1 MGKCSR
7 ALISVRPEAL
17 RRVSGSW
24 LGRRFAPLGLVWDD
38 CSTPWRLLPAREL
51 GGGSPATCWRRLDEW
66 AKAGVFDRLHLDVLD
81 RLAEQ
86 GGLDWTRA
94 SVDSASMRAKRGG
107 PRWRRSGRSWQAWVE
122 DPPGL
127 RRGRA
132 AADRSSDRRQ
142 RPRCGHACGDGRRHP
157 AVRTPAGRRRTRP
170 GKLDADE
177 GYDRVLQPALT
188 TWRRA
193 VAATR
198 ATRPGRSGK
207 YLPSRKHH
215 GTFLVVK
222 YCR

>member
-7 ALISVRPEAL
+7 DLISVRPEVL

-86 GGLDWTRA
+86 GGLDARECGLGQHARETRGDHVGA
-94 SVDSASMRAKRGG
+94 DPVDPGKPGSKIHLVCDGG
-107 PRWRRSGRSWQAWVE
+107 GLPLTVAVTAANVP
-122 DPPGL
+122 DVAMLAAMVDDIPP
-127 RRGRA
+127 
-132 AADRSSDRRQ
+132 
-142 RPRCGHACGDGRRHP
+142 
-157 AVRTPAGRRRTRP
+157 VRTPAGRRRTWP

-198 ATRPGRSGK
+198 ATGPGRSGK